1 MIVTVGNTKGGVG
14 KTTLALHIA
23 IARARAGQRV
33 WLVDSDV
40 QGTAVAALTMRH
52 ESQIEPGVACA
63 HYPNRRQLHSQL
75 MQQRPAWDE
84 IIIDAGGRDTES
96 LRAALVVSDV
106 VVVPFAPRSYD
117 VWALDDIAQLIELAN
132 EAREDVD
139 KPNLTA
145 YAVLNQA
152 DPGQGAH
159 AADNRAAADVVK
171 DFDALQYLPTP
182 ITRRKALSNAAGEGR
197 AVWELTPR
205 DSKAV
210 REMEALVDALFEQPR
225 HKLANG

>member
-33 WLVDSDV
+33 WLVDSDT

-52 ESQIEPGVACA
+52 ESQVEPGVACG

-75 MQQRPAWDE
+75 MQQKSAWDE

-96 LRAALVVSDV
+96 LRAALVVSDA

-117 VWALDDIAQLIELAN
+117 VWALDDIAGLIELAN
-132 EAREDVD
+132 EAREDVG
-139 KPNLTA
+139 KPSLLA
-145 YAVLNQA
+145 YAVLNLA

-159 AADNRAAADVVK
+159 AADNRAAADVVQG
-171 DFDALQYLPTP
+171 FEAIQYLPTP

-210 REMEALVDALFEQPR
+210 MEMERLVDALFEQPSPQV
-225 HKLANG
+225 ATG